1 MSRHRFT
8 IPPSSTI
15 KIEGGGNTVIV
26 NAFTASPGE
35 PGASAYQIAVA
46 HGYGG
51 SEAEWVANQSAV
63 FDTDLV
69 SIYKSANGSQ

>member
-15 KIEGGGNTVIV
+15 KIEGSGNTVMV
-26 NAFTASPGE
+26 KAFTASPGE
-35 PGASAYQIAVA
+35 PGASAYQIEVA

-51 SEAEWVANQSAV
+51 SEAEWIADQPAFFNV
-63 FDTDLV
+63 DLV
-69 SIYKSANGSQ
+69 TIYNTSKEII